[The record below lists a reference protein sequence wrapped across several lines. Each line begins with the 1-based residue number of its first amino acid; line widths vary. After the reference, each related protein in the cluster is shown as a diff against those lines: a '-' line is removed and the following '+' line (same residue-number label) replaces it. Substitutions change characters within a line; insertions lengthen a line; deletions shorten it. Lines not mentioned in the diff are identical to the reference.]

1 MNFGVAAVRDAPR
14 GAHTQST
21 AERTDTPHAHT
32 CKEGSE
38 QQQEQGLR
46 RWRRTPTHD
55 AVHTQTRRP
64 RYRHCSRAKT
74 HPRCLA
80 CPAAQP
86 APFESAVVVAVSGG
100 SVHAACL
107 RHARH
112 ARTRSVAAAPAT
124 LTRRTCQPRR
134 LICVCFTPHAYRH
147 IRTHAADRSTTAR
160 DATAMGKRATLTPV
174 WEVRRCGGG

>member
-55 AVHTQTRRP
+55 AVHTQTRR
-64 RYRHCSRAKT
+64 
-74 HPRCLA
+74 
-80 CPAAQP
+80 
-86 APFESAVVVAVSGG
+86 
-100 SVHAACL
+100 AACKHKVQAL
-107 RHARH
+107 Q
-112 ARTRSVAAAPAT
+112 SSEDAPQVPGMSSSPAS
-124 LTRRTCQPRR
+124 P
-134 LICVCFTPHAYRH
+134 I
-147 IRTHAADRSTTAR
+147 
-160 DATAMGKRATLTPV
+160 
-174 WEVRRCGGG
+174 